1 MTVKLALLKSG
12 EDIIADIH
20 EMVVGEEDSAR
31 VVGYFLQN
39 PCVVKLYGDRIE
51 SDGKEKKPSKIQL
64 TPWMP
69 LSFDERIPIS
79 SDWLVTMVEPIS
91 QLKTMYENGVKK
103 NEKRNSKNTSNTES
117 NYNISN

>member
-12 EDIIADIH
+12 EDIIADIQ
-20 EMVVGEEDSAR
+20 EMVVKEQ

-39 PCVVKLYGDRIE
+39 PCVVKLYGEQIE
-51 SDGKEKKPSKIQL
+51 SDGKERKPFKIQL

-79 SDWLVTMVEPIS
+79 ADWLVTMVEPIS
-91 QLKTMYENGVKK
+91 QLKTMYENGVK
-103 NEKRNSKNTSNTES
+103 NHEQRLSENPGDSKSDFDKSN
-117 NYNISN
+117 

>member
-12 EDIIADIH
+12 EDIIADIQ
-20 EMVVGEEDSAR
+20 EMVVKEQ

-39 PCVVKLYGDRIE
+39 PCVVKLYGEQIE
-51 SDGKEKKPSKIQL
+51 SDGKERKPFKIQL

-79 SDWLVTMVEPIS
+79 ADWLVTMVEPIS
-91 QLKTMYENGVKK
+91 QLKTMYENGVK
-103 NEKRNSKNTSNTES
+103 NHEERLSKNSGDSKSDFDKSN
-117 NYNISN
+117 